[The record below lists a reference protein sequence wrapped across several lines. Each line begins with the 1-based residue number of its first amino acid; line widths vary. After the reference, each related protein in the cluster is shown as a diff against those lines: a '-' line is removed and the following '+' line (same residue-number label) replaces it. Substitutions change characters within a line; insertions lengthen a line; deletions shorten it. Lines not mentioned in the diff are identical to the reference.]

1 MTDVRLIGSEAPD
14 GRDGFVPGLTRR
26 AALIGAAGLA
36 LAGGWRGSARA
47 QIADLE
53 FGPWIDAFRAR
64 AAARGISAATY
75 NAVMYALTPN
85 MKVFDFDKSQPETVQ
100 PIWRYLSQR
109 VTDWKI
115 NTGRMRV
122 AETAPVFE
130 RIEAAYGVDRH
141 HLCALWGMES
151 AFGTVLEK
159 QHVVDSL
166 ATLAWGDARRRPY
179 WEQELLNSLVII
191 DRGWSS
197 HDEMIG
203 SWAGAMGHT
212 QWMPEVWLSMGV
224 DFDGTG
230 KISPF
235 GRPDDALAGTARYLA
250 ERGKYRRGET
260 WGYEVRL
267 PQAFNAALADARTA
281 RSIAQWQAL
290 GLTRATGEGF
300 PRLSDQAKLA
310 LPAGINGPAFLFL
323 PNLAAIR
330 SYNPST
336 KYALSIG
343 LLADRIRGG
352 NDLVQPWPVDERQLS
367 LQEAQ
372 ELQMRLTQRGFDT
385 GGTDGRIGDKTQ
397 AALQAWQA
405 SAGLQPADGFPCD
418 RALQQLRAS

>member
-1 MTDVRLIGSEAPD
+1 
-14 GRDGFVPGLTRR
+14 
-26 AALIGAAGLA
+26 
-36 LAGGWRGSARA
+36 
-47 QIADLE
+47 
-53 FGPWIDAFRAR
+53 
-64 AAARGISAATY
+64 
-75 NAVMYALTPN
+75 
-85 MKVFDFDKSQPETVQ
+85 
-100 PIWRYLSQR
+100 